1 MHFKGYSVKNEDFDE
16 NNPGNMPIVER
27 NLTWL
32 DVIYQAAVEVTK
44 DRHVLITRYPM
55 KLNVA

>member
-1 MHFKGYSVKNEDFDE
+1 
-16 NNPGNMPIVER
+16 MPIVER
-27 NLTWL
+27 DLTWL

>member
-1 MHFKGYSVKNEDFDE
+1 MYFKGYNTKEENFDV

-27 NLTWL
+27 RLTWL
-32 DVIYQAAVEVTK
+32 DIIYQAAVEVVK

-55 KLNVA
+55 N